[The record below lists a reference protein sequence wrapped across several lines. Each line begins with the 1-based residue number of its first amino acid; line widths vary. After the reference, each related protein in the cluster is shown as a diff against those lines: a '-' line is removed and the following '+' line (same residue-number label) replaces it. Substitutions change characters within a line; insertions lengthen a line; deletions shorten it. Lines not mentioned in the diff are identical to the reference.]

1 MQRLG
6 FDVSHSG
13 ERVVARCSLV
23 WPTSY
28 LEQNCSAAA
37 KNRRRP
43 NQPPVFLIV
52 VNAQTERSIRVQ
64 CLTLQRSFGAYSH
77 TGPLIPGS
85 HWRVL
90 LHERQRGIPVRW
102 AESTDLFAF
111 LTDHL
116 SLPPADAIY
125 RHVDSAV
132 CVEL

>member
-37 KNRRRP
+37 KNWRRP